1 MELTVFLLQSNGL
14 VESTQPLGLTV
25 SLLYSNEFF
34 GCSLSLLAYR
44 VFLLSLVAYCVFLLS
59 LVAYCVFLLSL
70 VAYCVFLLS
79 LMAYCV
85 FLLSL
90 VAYCVFSRFG
100 LLYEFLQLVELTES
114 WCTRRICSSSYSAR
128 GLT

>member
-1 MELTVFLLQSNGL
+1 MTRNARVKTGLARLTLYSAGLAYSVLGRFGFTDLSFTQLVELTVFLLQSNGL

-25 SLLYSNEFF
+25 SLLYSDEFF

-70 VAYCVFLLS
+70 VAYCTSFFSSWSLLN
-79 LMAYCV
+79 LGA
-85 FLLSL
+85 L
-90 VAYCVFSRFG
+90 
-100 LLYEFLQLVELTES
+100 E
-114 WCTRRICSSSYSAR
+114 
-128 GLT
+128 